1 VNANLLILGL
11 ILAGLQFCLPYRWAF
26 LPLLIAAC
34 HTPFVPFVGSFT
46 VVRIV
51 IIVGVLRAWSGGY
64 FKIDIAHPIDRIVGL
79 FIMIVMLSG
88 FAYPWNGGDAFIT
101 RLRISM
107 DVAGTYLFARAY
119 LAERESL
126 ERFAIGL
133 AAVLIPFGLMM
144 LYERI
149 TSHNPYRL
157 LGDQSLVT
165 MVRDG
170 KIRAQGS
177 FGTPILAGT
186 VAATALPFL
195 VSIWRDNKNLALSA
209 MIAALVI
216 IFSTSSSGP
225 IGTMMVAVAVMC
237 VWKWRSRVGVG
248 LVWLVVALIV
258 LHFIKNRPVWY
269 LMALMDF
276 VGGSTGWHRAYL
288 IDMALQHLDEWW
300 AFGTDFTR
308 HWMPYGLANDPNNCD
323 ITNYYI
329 QLGITGG
336 LGLTGA
342 LLAIQWRSFRLLGHE
357 IMRSPY
363 TGKSENR
370 EKFRLWCLA
379 SALVAHAVT
388 FLSISYFD
396 QMHVFYWVL
405 IGGMSGFI
413 GLEEKNFD
421 RRMAAMPIMT

>member
-1 VNANLLILGL
+1 MLLFGL
-11 ILAGLQFCLPYRWAF
+11 ILAGMQFCLPYRWAF
-26 LPLLIAAC
+26 LALLIAAC
-34 HTPFVPFVGSFT
+34 HTPYVPFAGSFT

-51 IIVGVLRAWSGGY
+51 IIAGLLRAWSGG
-64 FKIDIAHPIDRIVGL
+64 FLKIDISHPIDRLVGV
-79 FIMIVMLSG
+79 FVIIVMLSG

-101 RLRISM
+101 RLRIST
-107 DVAGTYLFARAY
+107 DVAGTYIFARAY

-133 AAVLIPFGLMM
+133 AVVLIPFGVMM
-144 LYERI
+144 LYERM
-149 TSHNPYRL
+149 SGNNPYRL
-157 LGDQSLVT
+157 LGGQSLVT
-165 MVRDG
+165 IVRDG
-170 KIRAQGS
+170 RIRAQGP

-195 VSIWRDNKNLALSA
+195 VSIWREKKGLVMAA
-209 MIAALVI
+209 MGAALI
-216 IFSTSSSGP
+216 TILSTSSSGP
-225 IGTMMVAVAVMC
+225 IATMMVAAAVMSG
-237 VWKWRSRVGVG
+237 WKWRSHAGVI
-248 LVWLVVALIV
+248 LVWMAVALIV

-288 IDMALQHLDEWW
+288 VDMAVQHLDEWW

-308 HWMPYGLANDPNNCD
+308 HWMPYGLVNDPNHCD

-336 LGLTGA
+336 LALTGA
-342 LLAIQWRSFRLLGHE
+342 LIAIQWRSFRLIGHE
-357 IMRSPY
+357 ILRRPNS
-363 TGKSENR
+363 GKNEKN
-370 EKFRLWCLA
+370 EKFRLWCLV
-379 SALVAHAVT
+379 SALAAHAVT

-396 QMHVFYWVL
+396 QMNVFYWVL

-413 GLEEKNFD
+413 GLEERNLE
-421 RRMAAMPIMT
+421 RRMVAMPIMS

>member
-1 VNANLLILGL
+1 LNATLLIFSLF
-11 ILAGLQFCLPYRWAF
+11 LAGLQFCLPYRWAF

-34 HTPFVPFVGSFT
+34 HTPYVPFAGSFT

-51 IIVGVLRAWSGGY
+51 IIAGVLRAWSGGF
-64 FKIDIAHPIDRIVGL
+64 FKINAAHPIDRMVGI
-79 FIMIVMLSG
+79 FVIIVMLSG
-88 FAYPWNGGDAFIT
+88 FAYPWNGGDAFTT

-126 ERFAIGL
+126 ERFAIGM
-133 AAVLIPFGLMM
+133 AAVLIPFGIMM
-144 LYERI
+144 LYERV
-149 TSHNPYRL
+149 TGTNPYRL
-157 LGDQSLVT
+157 LGGQSLVT
-165 MVRDG
+165 IVRDG
-170 KIRAQGS
+170 RIRAQGS

-186 VAATALPFL
+186 VAASALPFL
-195 VSIWRDNKNLALSA
+195 VSIWREKKGLALTA
-209 MIAALVI
+209 MIAALVTI
-216 IFSTSSSGP
+216 VSTSSSGP
-225 IGTMMVAVAVMC
+225 IGTVIVAAAVMC
-237 VWKWRSRVGVG
+237 GWKWRSRAGAI
-248 LVWLVVALIV
+248 LVWMAVALVV
-258 LHFIKNRPVWY
+258 LHLIKNRPVWY

-288 IDMALQHLDEWW
+288 IDMAVQHLDEWW
-300 AFGTDFTR
+300 AFGTNFTR

-342 LLAIQWRSFRLLGHE
+342 LIAVQWRSFRLLSNE
-357 IMRSPY
+357 IMRKPRS
-363 TGKSENR
+363 GNR
-370 EKFRLWCLA
+370 DNTEKFRLWCLVSVLA
-379 SALVAHAVT
+379 SHAVT

-396 QMHVFYWVL
+396 QMHVFFWVL

-413 GLEEKNFD
+413 GLEEKTSE
-421 RRMAAMPIMT
+421 RRMASMPIMT

>member
-1 VNANLLILGL
+1 MLIMSLL
-11 ILAGLQFCLPYRWAF
+11 LAGLQFCLPYRWAF

-34 HTPFVPFVGSFT
+34 HTPYVPFVGSFT

-51 IIVGVLRAWSGGY
+51 IMVGILRAWSGG
-64 FKIDIAHPIDRIVGL
+64 FLKFDVTHPMDRLLGL
-79 FIMIVMLSG
+79 FVVIVMLSG
-88 FAYPWNGGDAFIT
+88 FAYPWNGGDAFVT

-144 LYERI
+144 FYERI
-149 TSHNPYRL
+149 SGNNPYRI
-157 LGDQSLVT
+157 LGGQSL
-165 MVRDG
+165 MAIVRDG
-170 KIRAQGS
+170 RIRAQGS

-195 VSIWRDNKNLALSA
+195 VSIWHQHKTLALA
-209 MIAALVI
+209 GLLAALVT

-225 IGTMMVAVAVMC
+225 IGTAMVAMAVMC
-237 VWKWRSRVGVG
+237 GWKWRSHVGTI
-248 LVWLVVALIV
+248 LVWLVVALLV
-258 LHFIKNRPVWY
+258 LHFIKSRPVWY

-288 IDMALQHLDEWW
+288 IDMAIKHLDEWW

-308 HWMPYGLANDPNNCD
+308 HWMPYGLASDPNHCD

-329 QLGITGG
+329 QLGVTGG
-336 LGLTGA
+336 LALTGA
-342 LLAIQWRSFRLLGHE
+342 LIAIQWRSFRLLGQE
-357 IMRSPY
+357 I
-363 TGKSENR
+363 TNR
-370 EKFRLWCLA
+370 FANDGLEKFRLWCLG
-379 SALVAHAVT
+379 SALAAHAVT

-396 QMHVFYWVL
+396 QMHVFYWAL
-405 IGGMSGFI
+405 IGGLSGFV
-413 GLEEKNFD
+413 GLEENEYE
-421 RRMAAMPIMT
+421 RSTVAMPVMT

>member
-1 VNANLLILGL
+1 MLIMSLL
-11 ILAGLQFCLPYRWAF
+11 LAGLQFCLPYRWAF

-34 HTPFVPFVGSFT
+34 HTPYVPFVGSFT

-51 IIVGVLRAWSGGY
+51 IMVGILRAWSGG
-64 FKIDIAHPIDRIVGL
+64 FLKFDVTHPMDRLLGL
-79 FIMIVMLSG
+79 FVVIVMLSG
-88 FAYPWNGGDAFIT
+88 FAYPWNGGDAFVT

-144 LYERI
+144 FYERI
-149 TSHNPYRL
+149 SGNNPYRI
-157 LGDQSLVT
+157 LGGQSL
-165 MVRDG
+165 MAIVRDG
-170 KIRAQGS
+170 RIRAQGS

-195 VSIWRDNKNLALSA
+195 ASIWHQHKTLALA
-209 MIAALVI
+209 GLLAALVT

-225 IGTMMVAVAVMC
+225 IGTAMVAMAVMC
-237 VWKWRSRVGVG
+237 GWKWRSHVGTI
-248 LVWLVVALIV
+248 LVWLVVALLV
-258 LHFIKNRPVWY
+258 LHFIKSRPVWY

-288 IDMALQHLDEWW
+288 IDMAIKHLDEWW

-308 HWMPYGLANDPNNCD
+308 HWMPYGLASDPNHCD

-329 QLGITGG
+329 QLGVTGG
-336 LGLTGA
+336 LALTGA
-342 LLAIQWRSFRLLGHE
+342 LIAIQWRSFRLLRQE
-357 IMRSPY
+357 I
-363 TGKSENR
+363 TNR
-370 EKFRLWCLA
+370 FANDGLEKFRLWCLG
-379 SALVAHAVT
+379 SALAAHAVT

-396 QMHVFYWVL
+396 QMHVFYWAL
-405 IGGMSGFI
+405 IGGLSGFV
-413 GLEEKNFD
+413 GLEENEYE
-421 RRMAAMPIMT
+421 RSTVAMPVMT

>member
-1 VNANLLILGL
+1 MLIMSLL
-11 ILAGLQFCLPYRWAF
+11 LAGLQFCLPYRWAF

-34 HTPFVPFVGSFT
+34 HTPYVPFVGSFT

-51 IIVGVLRAWSGGY
+51 IMVGILRAWSGG
-64 FKIDIAHPIDRIVGL
+64 FLKFDVTHPMDRLLGL
-79 FIMIVMLSG
+79 FVVIVMLSG
-88 FAYPWNGGDAFIT
+88 FAYPWNGGDAFVT

-107 DVAGTYLFARAY
+107 DVAGTYVFARAY

-144 LYERI
+144 FYERI
-149 TSHNPYRL
+149 SGNNPYRI
-157 LGDQSLVT
+157 LGGQSL
-165 MVRDG
+165 MAIVRDG
-170 KIRAQGS
+170 RIRAQGS

-195 VSIWRDNKNLALSA
+195 VSIWHQHKTLALASLL
-209 MIAALVI
+209 AALVT

-225 IGTMMVAVAVMC
+225 IGTAMVAMAVMC
-237 VWKWRSRVGVG
+237 GWKWRSHVGTI
-248 LVWLVVALIV
+248 LVWLAVALLV
-258 LHFIKNRPVWY
+258 LHFIKSRPVWY

-288 IDMALQHLDEWW
+288 IDMAIKHLDEWW

-308 HWMPYGLANDPNNCD
+308 HWMPYGLASDPNHCD

-329 QLGITGG
+329 QLGVTGG
-336 LGLTGA
+336 LALTGA
-342 LLAIQWRSFRLLGHE
+342 LIAIQWRSFRLLGQE
-357 IMRSPY
+357 I
-363 TGKSENR
+363 TNR
-370 EKFRLWCLA
+370 FANDGLEKFRLWCLG
-379 SALVAHAVT
+379 SALAAHAVT

-396 QMHVFYWVL
+396 QMHVFYWAL
-405 IGGMSGFI
+405 IGGLSGFV
-413 GLEEKNFD
+413 GLEENEYE
-421 RRMAAMPIMT
+421 RSTVAMPVMT

>member
-1 VNANLLILGL
+1 MLIFSLL
-11 ILAGLQFCLPYRWAF
+11 LAGMQFCLPYRWAF

-34 HTPFVPFVGSFT
+34 HTPYVPFAGSLT

-51 IIVGVLRAWSGGY
+51 IIAGFLRAWSGG
-64 FKIDIAHPIDRIVGL
+64 FLKIDATHPIDRLVGL
-79 FIMIVMLSG
+79 FVMIVMLSG

-101 RLRISM
+101 RLRISL

-126 ERFAIGL
+126 GRFAIGL
-133 AAVLIPFGLMM
+133 AVVLIPFGLMM
-144 LYERI
+144 FYERI
-149 TSHNPYRL
+149 TGNNPYRI
-157 LGDQSLVT
+157 LGGQSLMT
-165 MVRDG
+165 IVRDG
-170 KIRAQGS
+170 RIRAQGS

-195 VSIWRDNKNLALSA
+195 VSIWREKKGLALVA
-209 MIAALVI
+209 MIAALMTI
-216 IFSTSSSGP
+216 ISTSSSGP
-225 IGTMMVAVAVMC
+225 IATAMVAVAVMC
-237 VWKWRSRVGVG
+237 GWKWRSRAGVI
-248 LVWLVVALIV
+248 LVWMVVALV
-258 LHFIKNRPVWY
+258 LMHFIKNRPVWY

-288 IDMALQHLDEWW
+288 IDMAVQHLDEWW

-308 HWMPYGLANDPNNCD
+308 HWMPYGLANDPNHCD

-336 LGLTGA
+336 LALTGA
-342 LLAIQWRSFRLLGHE
+342 LIAIQWRSFRLLGHE
-357 IMRSPY
+357 IMRGSYDWPR
-363 TGKSENR
+363 GNDKE
-370 EKFRLWCLA
+370 FRLWCLA
-379 SALVAHAVT
+379 SALAAHTVT

-396 QMHVFYWVL
+396 QMQVFYWVV

-413 GLEEKNFD
+413 GLEEKTFE

>member
-1 VNANLLILGL
+1 
-11 ILAGLQFCLPYRWAF
+11 
-26 LPLLIAAC
+26 
-34 HTPFVPFVGSFT
+34 
-46 VVRIV
+46 
-51 IIVGVLRAWSGGY
+51 
-64 FKIDIAHPIDRIVGL
+64 
-79 FIMIVMLSG
+79 
-88 FAYPWNGGDAFIT
+88 
-101 RLRISM
+101 
-107 DVAGTYLFARAY
+107 
-119 LAERESL
+119 
-126 ERFAIGL
+126 
-133 AAVLIPFGLMM
+133 MM
-144 LYERI
+144 FYERI
-149 TSHNPYRL
+149 TGNNPYRL
-157 LGDQSLVT
+157 LGGQSLVT
-165 MVRDG
+165 IVRDG
-170 KIRAQGS
+170 RIRAQGS

-186 VAATALPFL
+186 VAATALPIL

>member
-1 VNANLLILGL
+1 MLILSL
-11 ILAGLQFCLPYRWAF
+11 FLAGMQFCLPYRWAF

-34 HTPFVPFVGSFT
+34 HTPYVPFAGSFT

-51 IIVGVLRAWSGGY
+51 IIAGVLRAWSGGF
-64 FKIDIAHPIDRIVGL
+64 FKIDVTNPIDRLVGL
-79 FIMIVMLSG
+79 FIMIVLLSG

-133 AAVLIPFGLMM
+133 AVVLIPFGLMM
-144 LYERI
+144 FYERI
-149 TSHNPYRL
+149 TGNNPYRL
-157 LGDQSLVT
+157 LGGQSLVT
-165 MVRDG
+165 IVRDG
-170 KIRAQGS
+170 RIRAQGS

-195 VSIWRDNKNLALSA
+195 VSIWREKKGLALAA
-209 MIAALVI
+209 MVAALVTI
-216 IFSTSSSGP
+216 VSTSSSGP
-225 IGTMMVAVAVMC
+225 IGTVMVATAVMC
-237 VWKWRSRVGVG
+237 GWKWRSRAGVILLWMLG
-248 LVWLVVALIV
+248 ALVV

-288 IDMALQHLDEWW
+288 IDMAVQHLDEWW

-308 HWMPYGLANDPNNCD
+308 HWMPYGLANDPNHCD

-336 LGLTGA
+336 LGLTCA
-342 LLAIQWRSFRLLGHE
+342 LIAVQWRSFRLLGHE
-357 IMRSPY
+357 IMRKPY
-363 TGKSENR
+363 SGKRENR

-379 SALVAHAVT
+379 SALAAHAVT

-413 GLEEKNFD
+413 GLEENTFE

>member
-1 VNANLLILGL
+1 MLIMSLL
-11 ILAGLQFCLPYRWAF
+11 LAGLQFCLPYRWAF

-34 HTPFVPFVGSFT
+34 HTPYVPFVGSFT

-51 IIVGVLRAWSGGY
+51 IMVGILRAWSGG
-64 FKIDIAHPIDRIVGL
+64 FLKFDVTHPMDRLLGL
-79 FIMIVMLSG
+79 FVVIVMLSG
-88 FAYPWNGGDAFIT
+88 FAYPWNGGDAFVT

-144 LYERI
+144 FYERI
-149 TSHNPYRL
+149 SGNNPYRI
-157 LGDQSLVT
+157 LGGQSL
-165 MVRDG
+165 MAIVRDG
-170 KIRAQGS
+170 RIRAQGS

-195 VSIWRDNKNLALSA
+195 VSIWQQHKTLALA
-209 MIAALVI
+209 GLLAALVT

-225 IGTMMVAVAVMC
+225 IGTVMVAMAVMC
-237 VWKWRSRVGVG
+237 GWKWRSHVGTI
-248 LVWLVVALIV
+248 LVWLVVALLV
-258 LHFIKNRPVWY
+258 LHFIKSRPVWY

-288 IDMALQHLDEWW
+288 IDMAIKHLDEWW

-308 HWMPYGLANDPNNCD
+308 HWMPYGLASDPNHCD

-329 QLGITGG
+329 QLGVTGG
-336 LGLTGA
+336 LALTGA
-342 LLAIQWRSFRLLGHE
+342 LIAIQWRSFRLLGQE
-357 IMRSPY
+357 I
-363 TGKSENR
+363 TNR
-370 EKFRLWCLA
+370 FANDGLEKFRLWCLG
-379 SALVAHAVT
+379 SALAAHAVT

-396 QMHVFYWVL
+396 QMHVFYWAL
-405 IGGMSGFI
+405 IGGLSGFV
-413 GLEEKNFD
+413 GLEENEYE
-421 RRMAAMPIMT
+421 RSTVAMPVMT

>member
-1 VNANLLILGL
+1 MLIFSLL
-11 ILAGLQFCLPYRWAF
+11 LAGMQFCLPYRWAF

-34 HTPFVPFVGSFT
+34 HTPYVPFAGSFT

-51 IIVGVLRAWSGGY
+51 IIAGMLRAWSGG
-64 FKIDIAHPIDRIVGL
+64 FLKIDAMHPIDRLVGL
-79 FIMIVMLSG
+79 FVMIVMLSG
-88 FAYPWNGGDAFIT
+88 FAYPWNGGDALIT

-107 DVAGTYLFARAY
+107 DVAGTYLYARAY

-133 AAVLIPFGLMM
+133 AGVLIPFGLMM
-144 LYERI
+144 FYERI
-149 TSHNPYRL
+149 SGNNPYRI
-157 LGDQSLVT
+157 LGGQSL
-165 MVRDG
+165 MAIVRDG
-170 KIRAQGS
+170 RIRAQGS

-195 VSIWRDNKNLALSA
+195 VSIWHEKKGLAMVA
-209 MIAALVI
+209 MIAAFAT

-225 IGTMMVAVAVMC
+225 ISTAMIAIAVIC
-237 VWKWRSRVGVG
+237 GWKWRSRAGVI
-248 LVWLVVALIV
+248 LIWLAVALLL
-258 LHFIKNRPVWY
+258 LHLIKNRPVWY

-288 IDMALQHLDEWW
+288 IDMAFLHFDEWW
-300 AFGTDFTR
+300 AFGTNFTR
-308 HWMPYGLANDPNNCD
+308 HWMPYGLANDPNHCD

-336 LGLTGA
+336 LALTGA
-342 LLAIQWRSFRLLGHE
+342 LVAIQWRSFRLLGHS
-357 IMRSPY
+357 IMHGIAHDDR
-363 TGKSENR
+363 EN
-370 EKFRLWCLA
+370 FRLWCLG
-379 SALVAHAVT
+379 SALAAHAVT

-396 QMHVFYWVL
+396 QMHVFYWAL

-413 GLEEKNFD
+413 GMEENEQVH
-421 RRMAAMPIMT
+421 RPAALPVMT